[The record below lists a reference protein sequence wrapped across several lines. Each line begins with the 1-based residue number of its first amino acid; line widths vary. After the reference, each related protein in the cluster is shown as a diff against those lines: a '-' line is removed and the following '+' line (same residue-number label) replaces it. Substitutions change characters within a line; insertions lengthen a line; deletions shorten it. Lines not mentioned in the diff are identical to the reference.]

1 MRVGRLDDARKAFDN
16 AAKGLDRDLG
26 LEMLDG
32 AIWVAQGDR
41 ARSAGDDNA
50 AMAAYEKAIP
60 LYQKA
65 KQLGPNVPAGFVQD
79 AMLKRKM
86 YEVTGDKRRLDEA
99 LASADRSVAVGA
111 AYFPSCA
118 VRAEVLV
125 AQGDVNGAV
134 AELERYLAILPASV
148 DGRRRLVDL
157 LIRTGRTE
165 QAEAALMA
173 AIGIAPGEPA
183 WHFALGEMLSRA
195 GRMPE
200 AARAFERA
208 DTLQQDA
215 PTFYRELE
223 ARMRARDYTGVI
235 DSGRRRGDF
244 VRTDNTARTYV
255 GLALIGRGDRT
266 EGMRTVSE
274 TYKEART
281 AADGGDGQPMFA
293 WFTAFRVLLA
303 PQQIAEAEELIKQVS
318 GGNLSAYDRD
328 YLASLAMMNPS
339 AGPAKAVELLAPVE
353 TADYSK
359 NPALGSMILDRLGTA
374 YYMAGDCNK
383 AIGAFEN
390 AMKLTPEADGILNN
404 FAYLCGECLK
414 DPKRG
419 MPAARRAVQ
428 IQPTRAEYLDTL
440 ATLLLADNNPR
451 EALETLDR
459 AAKIQDSGPV
469 QYHRAQALSSLGR
482 KEEARA
488 AVQAGLG
495 MPNLDGPTKQGLEKL
510 QGELK

>member
-1 MRVGRLDDARKAFDN
+1 
-16 AAKGLDRDLG
+16 
-26 LEMLDG
+26 
-32 AIWVAQGDR
+32 
-41 ARSAGDDNA
+41 
-50 AMAAYEKAIP
+50 
-60 LYQKA
+60 
-65 KQLGPNVPAGFVQD
+65 
-79 AMLKRKM
+79 
-86 YEVTGDKRRLDEA
+86 
-99 LASADRSVAVGA
+99 
-111 AYFPSCA
+111 
-118 VRAEVLV
+118 
-125 AQGDVNGAV
+125 
-134 AELERYLAILPASV
+134 
-148 DGRRRLVDL
+148 
-157 LIRTGRTE
+157 
-165 QAEAALMA
+165 
-173 AIGIAPGEPA
+173 
-183 WHFALGEMLSRA
+183 
-195 GRMPE
+195 
-200 AARAFERA
+200 
-208 DTLQQDA
+208 
-215 PTFYRELE
+215 
-223 ARMRARDYTGVI
+223 
-235 DSGRRRGDF
+235 
-244 VRTDNTARTYV
+244 
-255 GLALIGRGDRT
+255 
-266 EGMRTVSE
+266 
-274 TYKEART
+274 
-281 AADGGDGQPMFA
+281 
-293 WFTAFRVLLA
+293 VLLA

-353 TADYSK
+353 TVDYSK

-383 AIGAFEN
+383 AIVAFEN